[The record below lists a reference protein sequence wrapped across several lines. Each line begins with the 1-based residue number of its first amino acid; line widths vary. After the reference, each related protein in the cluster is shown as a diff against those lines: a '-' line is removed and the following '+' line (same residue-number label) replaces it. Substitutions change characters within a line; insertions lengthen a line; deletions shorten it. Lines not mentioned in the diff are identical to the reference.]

1 MTATYE
7 ETLAY
12 LETRFLTLEQLSKR
26 SGLAAARLEGLIAT
40 GLMPCHSHEAT
51 FRLSVYARVNGHHP
65 TTDRVVRYY
74 HPDLV
79 ELAKAADEAD
89 RELGESAA
97 AAMRARHDDAV
108 AETSRRPPGHERDA
122 FADAGWWMWLDG
134 TIGVCLQRFG
144 TANIVRKAEALE
156 TMAAAL
162 SDAAAGRPVD
172 RPALAEAVATYAQV
186 TGPFGPHERDGSS
199 RAKIYEP
206 AVALAERL
214 AARAA

>member
-12 LETRFLTLEQLSKR
+12 LESRFLTLEQLSER
-26 SGLAAARLEGLIAT
+26 SGLAASRIGELIAA

-74 HPDLV
+74 HPDLAQ
-79 ELAKAADEAD
+79 LAKAADAAE
-89 RELGESAA
+89 RELGEGAPA
-97 AAMRARHDDAV
+97 DIRARHDAAV
-108 AETSRRPPGHERDA
+108 AETSRRPPGRERDA

-144 TANIVRKAEALE
+144 TANIVRKTEALE

-162 SDAAAGRPVD
+162 ADAQAGRPVD
-172 RPALAEAVATYAQV
+172 RPALAEATRTYAAV
-186 TGPFGPHERDGSS
+186 AGPFGPHERDGSS

-206 AVALAERL
+206 AAALADRL
-214 AARAA
+214 AAKAA